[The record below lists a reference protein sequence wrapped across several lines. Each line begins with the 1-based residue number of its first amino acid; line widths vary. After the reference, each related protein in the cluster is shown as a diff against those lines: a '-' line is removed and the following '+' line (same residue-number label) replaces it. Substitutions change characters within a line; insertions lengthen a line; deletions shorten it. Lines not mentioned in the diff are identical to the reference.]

1 MLLRQ
6 LSFFTSFK
14 SNLMNGSPRS
24 LVFDELLVHNNSY
37 LIHYVT
43 LSEQYK
49 SKNEIIQKFKV
60 DLQNEIRRMAENQD
74 RYKFNLYNK
83 FNPTL
88 TPLNFKDIKISAQ
101 KFIQLRLSSHSFPIE
116 TGRWS
121 RTKREERLCETC
133 GVLGDEIH
141 YIYSCT
147 DVDRTGLSDIP
158 DLCDLGTYDKLN
170 TLLTNLGGNL

>member
-1 MLLRQ
+1 MTKNNVLFVDKIMPRSTCKHPQ
-6 LSFFTSFK
+6 FTGASRIEHAITRVHDIFTSAIFFTSFK

-37 LIHYVT
+37 LNHYVT

-83 FNPTL
+83 FN
-88 TPLNFKDIKISAQ
+88 FKDIKISAQ
-101 KFIQLRLSSHSFPIE
+101 KFI
-116 TGRWS
+116 
-121 RTKREERLCETC
+121 
-133 GVLGDEIH
+133 
-141 YIYSCT
+141 
-147 DVDRTGLSDIP
+147 
-158 DLCDLGTYDKLN
+158 
-170 TLLTNLGGNL
+170 